1 MLPNFIFKVE
11 KWKFNKDFGVYVST
25 QGHFKDRH
33 KRLLPIMVNKG
44 GYCAVDT
51 ERGPALCHRLVM
63 FTWRP
68 IPNAEILTVDH
79 LNHNKRD
86 NSLENL
92 EWVTRE
98 ENLRR
103 ASMDYLPTMGRAG
116 LPMNMWSNEVYG
128 ERHYFYNKT
137 TNEYFDNAREAAKY
151 VLFMKN
157 HKITDE
163 VVKNGANN
171 LVRCAKQGKSW
182 NGFEWEAILNENLA
196 N

>member
-1 MLPNFIFKVE
+1 MLPNFVFKVE

-25 QGHFKDRH
+25 LGHFKDRH
-33 KRLLPIMVNKG
+33 KRLLPVMVNKN
-44 GYCAVDT
+44 GYCAVST
-51 ERGPALCHRLVM
+51 ERGPMFCHRLVM

-68 IPNAEILTVDH
+68 IPNAEVLTVDH

-103 ASMDYLPTMGRAG
+103 AAVDYIPTVGRAG
-116 LPMNMWSNEVYG
+116 LPIGMWSNEVYG
-128 ERHYFYNKT
+128 KRHFFYNKT
-137 TNEYFDNAREAAKY
+137 TGEYFENAYEAAKY
-151 VLFMKN
+151 VLFIKN
-157 HKITDE
+157 HKLNEDLI
-163 VVKNGANN
+163 KGSANN
-171 LVRCAKQGKSW
+171 LVKCVKQDRSW
-182 NGFEWEAILNENLA
+182 TGFEWEAILNENLV